1 MLQHQDM
8 RQSVISFCLLCSIL
22 VSCKSQPTSNID
34 SYSIKESHTTE
45 IQREQIQKK
54 LNMVLNNSSSV
65 EELKTATFPYLGVL
79 YECATDKDIEK
90 RLYSELCV
98 NVFASNIIRKEQEL
112 KNKGLLDDEDA
123 FLEIKEA
130 LFSIDNHWDCNNDNG
145 TVVIHHDRLVDW
157 NDDGYLFFS
166 ISVWQ
171 KPEAEPIVLIQ
182 FPQDAKGAPTAS
194 FSDFVDGKE
203 DLDNQIHYTLPSW
216 NDRTDSYYYRDNRLT
231 SMGRDFLDLM
241 LSNEYMYL
249 FYRTNSERARQYDGI
264 EMTKIPLAPFQVLY
278 RDYQIKNNK

>member
-1 MLQHQDM
+1 MLLHQDM
-8 RQSVISFCLLCSIL
+8 SQSVISFCLLCSIL
-22 VSCKSQPTSNID
+22 VSCKNQLTSNID

-54 LNMVLNNSSSV
+54 LNRVLNNSSSV

-130 LFSIDNHWDCNNDNG
+130 LFSIDNHWGCNNDNG

-157 NDDGYLFFS
+157 NDDGHLFFS

-194 FSDFVDGKE
+194 FSDIVDGKE

-278 RDYQIKNNK
+278 RDNALTK